1 MKIEPALKTGVT
13 NDQSLQKGNGGN
25 GGMRRDLSGRQL
37 AVKGLSGLG
46 KLLLL
51 VYSVITLYPL
61 YWLFISA
68 FKTNQDFFNRPYG
81 LPLVWMKEN
90 IVRAWELGH
99 MGRAMVNS
107 TVVTLVAVALTIL
120 LSVLAAYVLARFPFR
135 FKKAVVGI
143 FLAGMLIPIHST
155 LVPLFIIMNKIH
167 LLDTYGALI
176 LPYTAFELPIAIFL
190 AMAYMASIPREI
202 EEAAMI
208 DGNGWW
214 GIFGKIVLPLCT
226 PIIATISILAFL
238 RFWNDFSFAL
248 VFINTQ
254 ALKTLPLSLSLF
266 SDGFGTDYSLT
277 MGAMAIAVLPTILVY
292 LILQEQ
298 IMKGMVAG
306 SIKG

>member
-1 MKIEPALKTGVT
+1 VNIQTTE
-13 NDQSLQKGNGGN
+13 NGSAAGS
-25 GGMRRDLSGRQL
+25 R
-37 AVKGLSGLG
+37 VIKKGLTGFV
-46 KLLLL
+46 KLLLIGYAL
-51 VYSVITLYPL
+51 LTLYPL
-61 YWLFISA
+61 YWLFTSA
-68 FKTNQDFFNRPYG
+68 FKSNQDFFTNPYG
-81 LPLVWMKEN
+81 LPKAWMTEN
-90 IVRAWELGH
+90 LFRAWELGN
-99 MGRAMVNS
+99 MGRAMLNS
-107 TVVTLVAVALTIL
+107 TVVTLTAVVLTIL
-120 LSVLAAYVLARFPFR
+120 LSVLAAYVLSRFEFR
-135 FKKAVVGI
+135 FKKIVVVLFTTG
-143 FLAGMLIPIHST
+143 LLIPIHST
-155 LVPLFIIMNKIH
+155 LVPLFIMMKNIG

-190 AMAYMASIPREI
+190 AMAYMSSIPREI

-208 DGNGWW
+208 DGSGWW
-214 GIFGKIVLPLCT
+214 GIFGRMILPLCT

-277 MGAMAIAVLPTILVY
+277 MGAMAIAVIPTIVAY

>member
-1 MKIEPALKTGVT
+1 MNLQTTGT
-13 NDQSLQKGNGGN
+13 GSA
-25 GGMRRDLSGRQL
+25 SGKR
-37 AVKGLSGLG
+37 VITKGLTGFV
-46 KLLLL
+46 KLLLI
-51 VYSVITLYPL
+51 VYAILTLYPL
-61 YWLFISA
+61 YWLFTSA
-68 FKTNQDFFNRPYG
+68 FKSNQDFFTNPYG
-81 LPLVWMKEN
+81 LPTEWMTEN
-90 IVRAWELGH
+90 LFRAWELGN
-99 MGRAMVNS
+99 MGRAMLNS
-107 TVVTLVAVALTIL
+107 TVVTITAVVLTIL
-120 LSVLAAYVLARFPFR
+120 LSVLAAYVLSRFEFR
-135 FKKAVVGI
+135 FKKLVVVLFTTG
-143 FLAGMLIPIHST
+143 LLIPIHST
-155 LVPLFIIMNKIH
+155 LVPLFIMMKNIG

-190 AMAYMASIPREI
+190 AMAYMSSIPREI

-208 DGNGWW
+208 DGSGWW
-214 GIFGKIVLPLCT
+214 GIFGRMILPLCT
-226 PIIATISILAFL
+226 PIVATISILAFL

-277 MGAMAIAVLPTILVY
+277 MGAMAIAVIPTIVAY

>member
-1 MKIEPALKTGVT
+1 MNLQTTGT
-13 NDQSLQKGNGGN
+13 GIA
-25 GGMRRDLSGRQL
+25 SGKRTIM
-37 AVKGLSGLG
+37 KGLSGFV

-51 VYSVITLYPL
+51 GYAILTLYPL
-61 YWLFISA
+61 YWLFTSA
-68 FKTNQDFFNRPYG
+68 FKSNQDFFTNPYG
-81 LPLVWMKEN
+81 LPKEWMSEN
-90 IVRAWELGH
+90 IFRAWELGN
-99 MGRAMVNS
+99 MGRAMLNS
-107 TVVTLVAVALTIL
+107 TVVTIISVALTIL
-120 LSVLAAYVLARFPFR
+120 LSVLAAYVLSRFQFP
-135 FKKAVVGI
+135 FKKAVVVLFTTG
-143 FLAGMLIPIHST
+143 LLIPIHST
-155 LVPLFIIMNKIH
+155 LVPLFIMMKNIG

-190 AMAYMASIPREI
+190 SMAYMSSIPREI

-208 DGNGWW
+208 DGSGWW
-214 GIFGKIVLPLCT
+214 GIFGRMILPLCM
-226 PIIATISILAFL
+226 PIVATISILAFL

-266 SDGFGTDYSLT
+266 SDGFGTDYALT
-277 MGAMAIAVLPTILVY
+277 MGAMAIAVIPTIVAY

>member
-1 MKIEPALKTGVT
+1 MNLQTTGT
-13 NDQSLQKGNGGN
+13 GSA
-25 GGMRRDLSGRQL
+25 SGKR
-37 AVKGLSGLG
+37 VITKGLTGFV

-51 VYSVITLYPL
+51 VYAILTLYPL
-61 YWLFISA
+61 YWLFTSA
-68 FKTNQDFFNRPYG
+68 FKSNQDFFTNPYG
-81 LPLVWMKEN
+81 LPKEWMTEN
-90 IVRAWELGH
+90 LFRAWELGN
-99 MGRAMVNS
+99 MGRAMINS
-107 TVVTLVAVALTIL
+107 TVVTITSVVLTIL
-120 LSVLAAYVLARFPFR
+120 LSVLAAYVLSRFQFR
-135 FKKAVVGI
+135 FKKLVVVLFTTG
-143 FLAGMLIPIHST
+143 LLIPIHST
-155 LVPLFIIMNKIH
+155 LVPLFIMMKNIG

-190 AMAYMASIPREI
+190 AMAYMSSIPREI

-208 DGNGWW
+208 DGSGWW
-214 GIFGKIVLPLCT
+214 GIFGRMILPLCT
-226 PIIATISILAFL
+226 PIVATISILAFL

-277 MGAMAIAVLPTILVY
+277 MGAMAIAVIPTIVAY

>member
-1 MKIEPALKTGVT
+1 MNLQTTGT
-13 NDQSLQKGNGGN
+13 GSA
-25 GGMRRDLSGRQL
+25 SGKRTIM
-37 AVKGLSGLG
+37 KGLSGLV

-51 VYSVITLYPL
+51 GYAILTLYPL
-61 YWLFISA
+61 YWLFTSA
-68 FKTNQDFFNRPYG
+68 FKSNQDFFTNPYG
-81 LPLVWMKEN
+81 LPKEWMSEN
-90 IVRAWELGH
+90 IFRAWELGN
-99 MGRAMVNS
+99 MGRAMLNS
-107 TVVTLVAVALTIL
+107 TVVTMISVALTIL
-120 LSVLAAYVLARFPFR
+120 LSVLAAYVLSRFQFP
-135 FKKAVVGI
+135 FKKAVVVLFTTG
-143 FLAGMLIPIHST
+143 LLIPIHST
-155 LVPLFIIMNKIH
+155 LVPLFIMMKNIG

-190 AMAYMASIPREI
+190 SMAYMSSIPREI

-208 DGNGWW
+208 DGSGWW
-214 GIFGKIVLPLCT
+214 GIFGRMILPLCM
-226 PIIATISILAFL
+226 PIVATISILAFL

-266 SDGFGTDYSLT
+266 SDGFGTDYALT
-277 MGAMAIAVLPTILVY
+277 MGAMAIAVIPTIVAY

>member
-1 MKIEPALKTGVT
+1 MNLQTTGT
-13 NDQSLQKGNGGN
+13 GSA
-25 GGMRRDLSGRQL
+25 SGKR
-37 AVKGLSGLG
+37 VITKGLTGFV
-46 KLLLL
+46 KLLLI
-51 VYSVITLYPL
+51 VYAILTLYPL
-61 YWLFISA
+61 YWLFTSA
-68 FKTNQDFFNRPYG
+68 FKSNQDFFTNPYG
-81 LPLVWMKEN
+81 LPKEWMTEN
-90 IVRAWELGH
+90 LFRAWELGN
-99 MGRAMVNS
+99 MGRAMLNS
-107 TVVTLVAVALTIL
+107 TVVTITAVVLTIL
-120 LSVLAAYVLARFPFR
+120 LSVLAAYVLSRFQFR
-135 FKKAVVGI
+135 FKKLVVVLFTTG
-143 FLAGMLIPIHST
+143 LLIPIHST
-155 LVPLFIIMNKIH
+155 LVPLFIMMKNIG

-190 AMAYMASIPREI
+190 AMAYMSSIPREI

-208 DGNGWW
+208 DGSGWW
-214 GIFGKIVLPLCT
+214 GIFGRMILPLCT
-226 PIIATISILAFL
+226 PIVATISILAFL

-277 MGAMAIAVLPTILVY
+277 MGAMAIAVIPTIVAY

>member
-1 MKIEPALKTGVT
+1 M
-13 NDQSLQKGNGGN
+13 
-25 GGMRRDLSGRQL
+25 
-37 AVKGLSGLG
+37 
-46 KLLLL
+46 LLI
-51 VYSVITLYPL
+51 VYAILTLYPL
-61 YWLFISA
+61 YWLFTSA
-68 FKTNQDFFNRPYG
+68 FKSNQDFFTNPYG
-81 LPLVWMKEN
+81 LPKEWMTEN
-90 IVRAWELGH
+90 LFRAWELGN
-99 MGRAMVNS
+99 MGRAMLNS
-107 TVVTLVAVALTIL
+107 TVVTITAVVLTIL
-120 LSVLAAYVLARFPFR
+120 LSVLAAYVLSRFEFR
-135 FKKAVVGI
+135 FKKLVVVLFTTG
-143 FLAGMLIPIHST
+143 LLIPIHST
-155 LVPLFIIMNKIH
+155 LVPLFIMMKNIG

-190 AMAYMASIPREI
+190 AMAYMSSIPREI

-208 DGNGWW
+208 DGSGWW
-214 GIFGKIVLPLCT
+214 GIFGRMILPLCT
-226 PIIATISILAFL
+226 PIVATISILAFL

-277 MGAMAIAVLPTILVY
+277 MGAMAIAVIPTIVAY

>member
-1 MKIEPALKTGVT
+1 MKQQALPAKTAAGLP
-13 NDQSLQKGNGGN
+13 SPG
-25 GGMRRDLSGRQL
+25 RRM
-37 AVKGLSGLG
+37 AAKGLSGLV

-51 VYSVITLYPL
+51 IYALLTLYPL

-68 FKTNQDFFNRPYG
+68 FKTNQDFFTNPYG
-81 LPLVWMKEN
+81 LPLVWMKDN
-90 IVRAWELGH
+90 IFRAWDIGN
-99 MGRAMVNS
+99 MGRALINS
-107 TVVTLVAVALTIL
+107 TMVTVISVILTIV
-120 LSVLAAYVLARFPFR
+120 LSVLAAYVLARFQFR
-135 FKKAVVGI
+135 FKKAVMAL

-155 LVPLFIIMNKIH
+155 LVPLFLMMKEIG
-167 LLDTYGALI
+167 LLNTYGALI

-190 AMAYMASIPREI
+190 AMAYMASIPREV

-214 GIFGKIVLPLCT
+214 GIFGRIILPLCT
-226 PIIATISILAFL
+226 PIVATISILAFL

-248 VFINTQ
+248 VFINSQ

-277 MGAMAIAVLPTILVY
+277 MGAMAIAVIPTIVIY

>member
-1 MKIEPALKTGVT
+1 MKQQTLSTKAAGELVSP
-13 NDQSLQKGNGGN
+13 S
-25 GGMRRDLSGRQL
+25 RRLV
-37 AVKGLSGLG
+37 AKGLSGMG

-51 VYSVITLYPL
+51 VYALLTLYPL

-68 FKTNQDFFNRPYG
+68 FKTNQDFFNNPYG
-81 LPLVWMKEN
+81 LPLAWMKEN
-90 IVRAWELGH
+90 IFRAWEMGN
-99 MGRAMVNS
+99 MGRALINS
-107 TVVTLVAVALTIL
+107 TIVTIVSVLLTIV
-120 LSVLAAYVLARFPFR
+120 LSVLAAYVLARFQFR
-135 FKKAVVGI
+135 FKKVVMAL

-155 LVPLFIIMNKIH
+155 LVPLFLMMKEIG
-167 LLDTYGALI
+167 LLNTYGALI

-190 AMAYMASIPREI
+190 AMAYMASIPREV

-214 GIFGKIVLPLCT
+214 GIFGRIILPLCT
-226 PIIATISILAFL
+226 PIVATISILAFL

-248 VFINTQ
+248 VFINSQ

-277 MGAMAIAVLPTILVY
+277 MGAMAIAVIPTIVIY

>member
-1 MKIEPALKTGVT
+1 MG
-13 NDQSLQKGNGGN
+13 
-25 GGMRRDLSGRQL
+25 
-37 AVKGLSGLG
+37 KGLNGLG

-51 VYSVITLYPL
+51 AYAAFTLYPL

-68 FKTNQDFFNRPYG
+68 FKTNEDFFNHPYS

-90 IVRAWELGH
+90 IVRAWNLGH
-99 MGRAMVNS
+99 MGRAMMNS
-107 TVVTLVAVALTIL
+107 TLVTVSSVILTLVLGIL
-120 LSVLAAYVLARFPFR
+120 AGYVLSRFQFR
-135 FKKAVVGI
+135 FKKVVVVL
-143 FLAGMLIPIHST
+143 FLTGMLIPIHST
-155 LVPLFIIMNKIH
+155 LVPLFLMMKKIG

-190 AMAYMASIPREI
+190 AIGYLASIPREI

-214 GIFGKIVLPLCT
+214 GVFGRIIFPLCT
-226 PIIATISILAFL
+226 PIVATISILAFL

-248 VFINTQ
+248 VFINSS
-254 ALKTLPLSLSLF
+254 ALKTLPLSLALF

-277 MGAMAIAVLPTILVY
+277 MGAMAIAVIPTIIIY

-298 IMKGMVAG
+298 IMQGMVAG